1 MLILSLALSFT
12 ILCSEDSKAAPPSKS
27 EIEKLVERY
36 FNASRAE
43 QLQIEDSLD
52 SMPPLSDKEVASWK
66 TKLLARAKKGRRADL
81 DAINYFVDPKQK
93 LGKYL
98 VDDSRASRL
107 VIAMHGGGLGSG
119 EAEQAKGS
127 FTGALSKLDVLAIY
141 PEVLRKTEHGWGE
154 EDTEKFVIDLIEAVK
169 RTRKIDPNRIYLTGH
184 SMGGYGTYT
193 IGARHADTFA
203 GLAAF
208 AGAPTPYFD
217 ERKPGEKIVYDIE
230 DGILPSL
237 RNVPL
242 FFYQSLDDQNVTPE
256 VNVWLSK
263 RYPELA
269 KEFGGY
275 EHLCEIVDGR
285 GHDFPQKGP
294 DPGLAWTLKHVRD
307 PVPARVM
314 WQPARSWKRMFY
326 WLWWEE
332 PQIGARLDVEVL
344 RAKNEIEVRTA
355 IEDIKKLTLFVD
367 SRLLDVTKEI
377 VVRLNG
383 DARFRVTPK
392 NQLSTLLRTIATR
405 NDPDL
410 AFAMRIDLF

>member
-1 MLILSLALSFT
+1 MLILSLVISVLVTCF
-12 ILCSEDSKAAPPSKS
+12 EDAKPVPPSKS

-36 FNASRAE
+36 FSASRAE
-43 QLQIEDSLD
+43 QLQIEDTLD
-52 SMPPLSDKEVASWK
+52 SLAPLSDKEVASWK
-66 TKLLARAKKGRRADL
+66 TKLLARAKKGRRAEL

-93 LGKYL
+93 SGKYL

-119 EAEQAKGS
+119 EAEQAKGG
-127 FTGALSKLDVLAIY
+127 FAGALSKLDVLAIY

-154 EDTEKFVIDLIEAVK
+154 DDTEKFVIDLIEAVK

-184 SMGGYGTYT
+184 SMGAYGTYT

-217 ERKPGEKIVYDIE
+217 ERKPGEKVVYDIE

-275 EHLCEIVDGR
+275 THLCEIVDGR

-294 DPGLAWTLKHVRD
+294 EPGIAWAMKHVRN
-307 PVPARVM
+307 PVPTRVM

-355 IEDIKKLTLFVD
+355 LEDVKKLTLFVD

-405 NDPDL
+405 NDPEL
-410 AFAMRIDLF
+410 AFAMRIELF